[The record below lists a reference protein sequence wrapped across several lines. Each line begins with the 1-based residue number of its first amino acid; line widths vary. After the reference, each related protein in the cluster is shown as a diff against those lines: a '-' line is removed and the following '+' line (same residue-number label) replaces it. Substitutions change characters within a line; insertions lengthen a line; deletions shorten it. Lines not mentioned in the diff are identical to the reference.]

1 MHRLSSLLVFL
12 LAILFVFFSICA
24 TSPPAV
30 KTGFIPD
37 SAFSAKRAY
46 THLLQIAGTP
56 HSTGTPENVRV
67 REYIA
72 AECKQLGF
80 NVEIQNATSVFNR
93 KGIIHAANVYNVIAD
108 KKGRHH
114 SKSVMLMAHYDSQ
127 LNTPGAGDDGGGVAA
142 MLEAARALQKSGTLQ
157 NDLILL
163 FTDGEE
169 IGLAGANA
177 FLKESPLAKGIGLV
191 INFEGRGNTGPG
203 SMFEVNDK
211 NGWVINEYAKSVAH
225 PFANSLGY
233 EIYKKLPNY
242 TDFTLFKNAGIT
254 GLNNA
259 YIDGFA
265 NYHSPNDKPENLD
278 LRSLQQNGDNMV
290 SLVKHFGNL
299 NITETKATDVSYF
312 NVIGNWFVHYNAS
325 FNLVVVVLVN
335 LLFIVLLV
343 WIFKSKKIRTG
354 GFIIGTLLFPVVLII
369 IYFASNYLL
378 KFTLSLYPMYSHFD
392 ENNSYNCAWYF
403 LAMSAMAVTIFSFSY
418 YLASKKMRADSLLS
432 GILFIVVMLMNGMQ
446 YAIPSASYL
455 LFIPL
460 LFIIAFRLFVLSRKA
475 NEGKSDLQI
484 NFLNLASVLPAI
496 CLVAPILYFTFIA
509 FALGSTMP
517 FVVVGVG
524 ICAGLLF
531 PVFYACLKANG
542 YLIPV
547 IAVGCFLGAMLGGHF
562 TSGYSQKYPLPSSIR
577 YILDADSSKAKWVSD
592 FVATD
597 KWSAGFF
604 NGGINHSG
612 VSRYRG
618 MLTGAA
624 PVLSI
629 LPPSVSIV
637 KDTLENGIRK
647 LTLLFN
653 SARQNA
659 SFLNISIADSN
670 KVKIDSINKQQV
682 DTAQN
687 GDASFFRT
695 LVFTG
700 VPLNGVE
707 VAFEM
712 GIDKKLNIIVYDRSI
727 GLPSIPGVNT
737 TYPEDI
743 IPAQNSNS
751 NTLQVRK
758 HYVF

>member
-1 MHRLSSLLVFL
+1 MRRFSSLLIFL
-12 LAILFVFFSICA
+12 LAVLFVFFSIRA

-30 KTGFIPD
+30 KTGVIPD
-37 SAFSAKRAY
+37 SAFSVKRAY
-46 THLLQIAGTP
+46 GHLLQIAGTP

-72 AECKQLGF
+72 ATCRQLGF
-80 NVEIQNATSVFNR
+80 NVEIQNATSVISR
-93 KGIIHAANVYNVIAD
+93 KGVIRAGNIYNVIAV
-108 KKGRHH
+108 KKGLQN
-114 SKSVMLMAHYDSQ
+114 SKAVMLMAHYDSQ
-127 LNTPGAGDDGGGVAA
+127 LNTPGAGDDGAGVAA
-142 MLEAARALQKSGTLQ
+142 MLEATRALQNTGPLQ

-177 FLKESPLAKGIGLV
+177 FLKESPLAKGVGLV
-191 INFEGRGNTGPG
+191 INFEGRGNAGPA

-211 NGWVINEYAKSVAH
+211 NGWVMEEYAKSVVH

-242 TDFTLFKNAGIT
+242 TDFTLFKNAGIA

-259 YIDGFA
+259 YIDGFV

-278 LRSLQQNGDNMV
+278 LRSLQQNGDNIV

-299 NITETKATDVSYF
+299 NIIETKAADVSYF
-312 NVIGNWFVHYNAS
+312 NVIGNWFVHYKS
-325 FNLVVVVLVN
+325 SWNLVFVVLVN

-343 WIFKSKKIRTG
+343 WVFKSKSIRIG
-354 GFIIGTLLFPVVLII
+354 GFITGTLLFPLVLAI
-369 IYFASNYLL
+369 IYFASKYLL
-378 KFTLSLYPMYSHFD
+378 KFTLSRYPMYTHFD

-403 LAMSAMAVTIFSFSY
+403 LAMSAMAVLVFSFSY
-418 YLASKKMRADSLLS
+418 YLAAKKMRADSLLS
-432 GILFIVVMLMNGMQ
+432 GILLILVMLMNGMQ

-460 LFIIAFRLFVLSRKA
+460 LFIIAFRLFILSRKSDA
-475 NEGKSDLQI
+475 EKSVVQI

-531 PVFYACLKANG
+531 PVFYPCLKTNG
-542 YLIPV
+542 YLIPI
-547 IAVGCFLGAMLGGHF
+547 IAFGCFVGAMAGGHV
-562 TSGYSQKYPLPSSIR
+562 TSGYSQKHPLPSSIR
-577 YILDADSSKAKWVSD
+577 YVLDADSSKAKWVSD
-592 FVATD
+592 FAATD

-604 NGGINHSG
+604 KEGINHSG
-612 VSRYRG
+612 VSRHRG
-618 MLTGAA
+618 MLMGDA
-624 PVLSI
+624 PVVSL
-629 LPPSVSIV
+629 LPPSVSII

-647 LTLLFN
+647 LTLHFN
-653 SARQNA
+653 SSRENA

-670 KVKIDSINKQQV
+670 KVKIDSINQQQV
-682 DTAQN
+682 ETAQN
-687 GDASFFRT
+687 GDASFFRAMT
-695 LVFTG
+695 FTG

-707 VAFEM
+707 VVFEI
-712 GIDKKLNIIVYDRSI
+712 GIDKKLNLIVSDRSI

-751 NTLQVRK
+751 NTLQVRR